1 MGIAKILAHETKNEK
16 GVPDRGEA
24 AAKKQLQ
31 GRGGCRK
38 IREGVNRAGG
48 EGTSD
53 KETEGKRRERGC
65 SSPSLDLHLR
75 SYYPPTGQEDG
86 RL

>member
-16 GVPDRGEA
+16 GVSGRGEA

-38 IREGVNRAGG
+38 IRG
-48 EGTSD
+48 EGQPD
-53 KETEGKRRERGC
+53 RRRRDERQRVGRET
-65 SSPSLDLHLR
+65 
-75 SYYPPTGQEDG
+75 
-86 RL
+86 

>member
-38 IREGVNRAGG
+38 IRGG
-48 EGTSD
+48 GS
-53 KETEGKRRERGC
+53 
-65 SSPSLDLHLR
+65 
-75 SYYPPTGQEDG
+75 TGQEEKG
-86 RL
+86 RATKRRKGNVEKGDVRRRV